1 LAWRENQKGVWARIS
16 LFERLLLAPGFSRVN
31 PVITRIKPVSTR
43 ILHWN
48 GLDFSFCAVGWRA
61 DEHLGSLAR

>member
-1 LAWRENQKGVWARIS
+1 VGGRRRKFNRFS
-16 LFERLLLAPGFSRVN
+16 GFSCARKTVE
-31 PVITRIKPVSTR
+31 TR